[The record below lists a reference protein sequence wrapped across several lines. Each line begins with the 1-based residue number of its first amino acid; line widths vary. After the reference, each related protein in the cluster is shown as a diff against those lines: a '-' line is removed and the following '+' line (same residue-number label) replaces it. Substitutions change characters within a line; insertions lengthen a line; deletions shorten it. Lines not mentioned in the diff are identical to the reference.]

1 MFSQN
6 NEHRNFL
13 SSRSKSYFNIQKTL
27 PVKKNNIVNI
37 IINNNKISSKE

>member
-13 SSRSKSYFNIQKTL
+13 LPRSKSYFNVEKT
-27 PVKKNNIVNI
+27 PVKKNNVVNI
-37 IINNNKISSKE
+37 IIDNNKIS